1 MNKQEP
7 YILVVDDEPDI
18 RQLVCEILEDEGY
31 QVVIAEDAKT
41 ARELKKKREPNL
53 ILLDIWMPDTDG
65 ITLLK
70 EWGQEE
76 QSLCPVVMMSG
87 HGSVETAVE
96 ATRLGAYDF
105 LEKPL
110 SLAKLLLVVERA
122 LEANYL
128 QQENAGLKQQLMF
141 DIEPVGKSAAVERI
155 KDQLKRLAQHEARVL
170 FVGEAGVGKELYA
183 RYLHNHSSRREG
195 AFVAVGSIA
204 PENSAVEFFGKEE
217 QSKVYQGLLE
227 QAHGGTLFLGEITGM
242 DKETQ
247 SRLLSALESRS
258 FLRVGGSEAVSVDVN
273 VIASTRVALEDEV
286 NAGRFRQDLYY
297 LLNVVTLEI
306 QPLRMHSEDVPSLL
320 NFYVDYFIRME
331 KLPFRKFS
339 MAAQNFLR
347 NYSWYGNVRELKN
360 LVQRL
365 MILGVGDDIE
375 LEEVKTALGSIAEK
389 PVLLGTVPEFFNLP
403 LKEAREHFEKAYL
416 EYHFEKNSG
425 SVAKLATAIRM
436 ERTHLYRKLHAL
448 NIKL

>member
-1 MNKQEP
+1 M
-7 YILVVDDEPDI
+7 
-18 RQLVCEILEDEGY
+18 
-31 QVVIAEDAKT
+31 
-41 ARELKKKREPNL
+41 
-53 ILLDIWMPDTDG
+53 
-65 ITLLK
+65 
-70 EWGQEE
+70 
-76 QSLCPVVMMSG
+76 
-87 HGSVETAVE
+87 
-96 ATRLGAYDF
+96 
-105 LEKPL
+105 
-110 SLAKLLLVVERA
+110 
-122 LEANYL
+122 
-128 QQENAGLKQQLMF
+128 
-141 DIEPVGKSAAVERI
+141 
-155 KDQLKRLAQHEARVL
+155 L
-170 FVGEAGVGKELYA
+170 F
-183 RYLHNHSSRREG
+183 
-195 AFVAVGSIA
+195 FI
-204 PENSAVEFFGKEE
+204 
-217 QSKVYQGLLE
+217 
-227 QAHGGTLFLGEITGM
+227 
-242 DKETQ
+242 TQ

-286 NAGRFRQDLYY
+286 NVGRFRQDLYY
-297 LLNVVTLEI
+297 LLNVVTLKI
-306 QPLRMHSEDVPSLL
+306 QPLRTHSEDVPSLL

-389 PVLLGTVPEFFNLP
+389 PVLLGSVPEFFNLP

-416 EYHFEKNSG
+416 EYHFEKNAG
-425 SVAKLATAIRM
+425 SVAKLAAAIGM